1 MMKLIKQVFAAICS
15 IIIEL
20 CKGTEAFA
28 KSYTEVAEST
38 HDYAKTLRVT
48 PEQLAADLEIAR
60 VEHQIALVESLQKL
74 KLRASNDP
82 KLAKSIQDQLDAI
95 ENTFK

>member
-1 MMKLIKQVFAAICS
+1 MMKLIKSVFAAICS

-28 KSYTEVAEST
+28 KIYTELGEST
-38 HDYAKTLRVT
+38 HDYAKTLRIT

-60 VEHQIALVESLQKL
+60 VEHQMQLVESLQKL
-74 KLRASNDP
+74 KLRAGNDP

-95 ENTFK
+95 ENAFK

>member
-1 MMKLIKQVFAAICS
+1 MKLIKQVFAAICS
-15 IIIEL
+15 IVIEL

-38 HDYAKTLRVT
+38 HDYAKTLRIS

-60 VEHQIALVESLQKL
+60 IEHQMALVESLQKL
-74 KLRASNDP
+74 KLRAGNDP
-82 KLAKSIQDQLDAI
+82 KLTASIDQQLKAI
-95 ENTFK
+95 EDTFK

>member
-1 MMKLIKQVFAAICS
+1 MMKLIKSVFAAICS

-60 VEHQIALVESLQKL
+60 VEHQMALVESLQKL
-74 KLRASNDP
+74 KLRVGNDP